1 MIHIHPCTLSD
12 QRVYLAGDKGEQPVN
27 PLVRNHTMV
36 DLASVVIATPS
47 SLKEQQ
53 RSGTW
58 ATIRYARKQK
68 KEVIL
73 LNPQPSE
80 LKSVFG

>member
-1 MIHIHPCTLSD
+1 MSCVCLN
-12 QRVYLAGDKGEQPVN
+12 YLKGDKGEQPAN

-36 DLASVVIATPS
+36 DLASVVIAAPS
-47 SLKEQQ
+47 SLEEQQ

-73 LNPQPSE
+73 LNPEPTE
-80 LKSVFG
+80 LESLFG